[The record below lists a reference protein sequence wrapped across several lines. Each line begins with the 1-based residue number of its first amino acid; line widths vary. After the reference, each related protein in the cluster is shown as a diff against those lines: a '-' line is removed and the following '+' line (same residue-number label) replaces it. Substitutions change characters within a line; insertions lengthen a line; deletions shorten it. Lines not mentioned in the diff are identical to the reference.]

1 MFGKIGKKRKITF
14 WTRLGFGMGG
24 MLNSGALTFTHSYL
38 VMFLSTQAGLS
49 SAAAAL
55 VASAAVYLNAVLTP
69 VMGFISDNMYATRIG
84 RRFGRRRFWL
94 LVAMPVMIVEPLLF
108 TVTSFGLPYYF
119 VLYLLYNVAYMFA
132 SANLGPL
139 TIEMTNDYEERTY
152 LTGMKHMFGNV
163 AGFVMAALV
172 GFGFGVFGEENSFSY
187 FIIATINAAI
197 MLFSLIVVYCSTWE
211 RRPDEVA
218 QEKIQGI
225 GEGIKKL
232 VVDALSTFR
241 NRSFRRVLYAH
252 MSMKLAAACWSACLS
267 FFIVYSLGI
276 PKSYE
281 SVMEMPGKVVA
292 MVCIVVWVGWMAK
305 KGFHIPWYAATLG
318 AAGCI
323 VAYNIFAA
331 GNLMG
336 WSSQAIAMIA
346 YPIIFAIWKFF
357 YVGFQY
363 LLDVPMNYIPDIDE
377 LITLRRR
384 EGIYSSAQKFVEQ
397 FVSAVAQSAWAVAL
411 AISGFIT
418 TTSDT
423 VESVS
428 QPLSVPISICA
439 YMLIGCAGFFILA
452 AWLGKR
458 LNIDR
463 EQCDILCAEIRRVRE
478 GGKMADVKPE
488 VKALCEDLSGFKY
501 EQCFGHNNVGYS
513 GSRVTPL

>member
-24 MLNSGALTFTHSYL
+24 MLNSGALTFTHSYM
-38 VMFLSTQAGLS
+38 VMFLSTECGLS
-49 SAAAAL
+49 GAEAAL
-55 VASAAVYLNAVLTP
+55 VASAAVYLNAILTP
-69 VMGFISDNMYATRIG
+69 IMGFISDNFYVTKVG
-84 RRFGRRRFWL
+84 RMFGRRRFWVL
-94 LVAMPVMIVEPLLF
+94 IAIPMMVAEPLIF
-108 TVTSFGLPYYF
+108 TVTPFGLPYYF
-119 VLYLLYNVAYMFA
+119 VLYLIYNLAYMFTT
-132 SANLGPL
+132 ANLAPL
-139 TIEMTNDYEERTY
+139 TIEMTDDYEERTY

-163 AGFVMAALV
+163 AGFLMAALV
-172 GFGFGVFGEENSFSY
+172 GFGFGMFGETNPFSY
-187 FIIATINAAI
+187 FIIASINAAVMVI
-197 MLFSLIVVYCSTWE
+197 SLIAVYCSTWE
-211 RRPDEVA
+211 HTPAEVA
-218 QEKIQGI
+218 QEKI
-225 GEGIKKL
+225 EGVGMAVKKL
-232 VVDALSTFR
+232 VVDVLSTFR
-241 NRSFRRVLYAH
+241 NRSFRRVLYAQL
-252 MSMKLAAACWSACLS
+252 SMKLAAACWSACLA
-267 FFIVYSLGI
+267 FFIVYALGI

-305 KGFHIPWYAATLG
+305 QGFHIPWYVSTLG

-323 VAYNIFAA
+323 VAYNVFAA
-331 GNLMG
+331 GSIMG
-336 WSSQAIAMIA
+336 WSNATIAMIA

-363 LLDVPMNYIPDIDE
+363 LLDVPLNYIPDIDE

-397 FVSAVAQSAWAVAL
+397 FVSGIAVSAWAFTLGV
-411 AISGFIT
+411 SGFIE
-418 TTSDT
+418 TSGNSAE
-423 VESVS
+423 VV

-463 EQCDILCAEIRRVRE
+463 EQCDILCAEIKRVRE
-478 GGKMADVKPE
+478 GGKMSDVKPE